1 MKNQTKIKKSTKL
14 DELDDLKNSSK
25 INTYL
30 DQKKTKKFDIFLMTT
45 MTGQATKS

>member
-14 DELDDLKNSSK
+14 DELDDLKNSRK

-30 DQKKTKKFDIFLMTT
+30 DQKKTEKFD
-45 MTGQATKS
+45 